1 MTRNKMETFGEFI
14 RSLRK
19 QKGLNQTQLA
29 AMLGLDMSAISKIE
43 NRKIKFKENLL
54 PKLAEIFNLDINL
67 IMEKYF
73 SDKFAFEVYKNRVP
87 ETVFKVAEEKVKYY
101 KAINVKQIDLNL

>member
-1 MTRNKMETFGEFI
+1 MTRSKIENFGEFI

-29 AMLGLDMSAISKIE
+29 AKLGLDMSAISKIE

-54 PKLAEIFNLDINL
+54 PKLVEIFDLDINL
-67 IMEKYF
+67 IMEKYY
-73 SDKFAFEVYKNRVP
+73 SDKFAIEVYQNGVP

-101 KAINVKQIDLNL
+101 KATNVKQIDLNF